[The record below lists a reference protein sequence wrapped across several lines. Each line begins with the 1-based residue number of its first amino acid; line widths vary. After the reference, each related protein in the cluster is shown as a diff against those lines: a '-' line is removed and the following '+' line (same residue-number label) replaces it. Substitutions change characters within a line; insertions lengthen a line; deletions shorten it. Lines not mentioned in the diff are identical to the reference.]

1 MNTHTEDPDHERR
14 IVEKLKEIET
24 DLQAVAKEGD
34 VFDDR
39 AQNALAWLDERRE
52 AADAE

>member
-1 MNTHTEDPDHERR
+1 MSTHTDDPDYERL
-14 IVEKLKEIET
+14 IVEKLKEIEA

-39 AQNALAWLDERRE
+39 ARNALAWLDERRE